1 MRDIATKKT
10 GKSLSLFQYI
20 LEVSVVM
27 YVNWHGSAVCQAFVS
42 CLRYVMQRIK
52 TMNNCMTGSCK
63 RKRVLLSS
71 GLLAQ
76 IILSLFYIL
85 SWLFLLHIEF
95 WVVVFFDMGKDR
107 EAWGA
112 AIREVSKNQTR
123 LSNWTTTIFFE
134 HVEDS
139 PLS

>member
-1 MRDIATKKT
+1 M
-10 GKSLSLFQYI
+10 SLSTYYVIGEGYSNKENRKIPVLVQYI

-71 GLLAQ
+71 
-76 IILSLFYIL
+76 SL
-85 SWLFLLHIEF
+85 
-95 WVVVFFDMGKDR
+95 
-107 EAWGA
+107 
-112 AIREVSKNQTR
+112 
-123 LSNWTTTIFFE
+123 
-134 HVEDS
+134 
-139 PLS
+139 